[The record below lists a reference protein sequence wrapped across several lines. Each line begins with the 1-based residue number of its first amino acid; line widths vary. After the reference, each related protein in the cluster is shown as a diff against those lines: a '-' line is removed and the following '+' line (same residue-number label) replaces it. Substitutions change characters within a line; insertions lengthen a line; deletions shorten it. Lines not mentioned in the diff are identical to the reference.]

1 MDNVVLRG
9 EKGMSVE
16 YKQSVAV
23 LACNRVRNNQTT
35 DTNIQGTGHRGS
47 PISFSVF
54 VVLRYDS
61 FLSLL

>member
-1 MDNVVLRG
+1 
-9 EKGMSVE
+9 MSVE

-23 LACNRVRNNQTT
+23 LACNIVRNNQTT